1 MIPSKHPKCYHPD
14 QGLDSSA
21 FRYQRGVETDIRQR
35 FARAREDLQRPR
47 FSLVAQDHRPAN
59 KAAAKL
65 SKPAPRQA
73 GNSG

>member
-59 KAAAKL
+59 KPAA
-65 SKPAPRQA
+65 KPAPRQA